1 MKKFISLTLSLIMIM
16 TTLCALP
23 FSAKAATAA
32 DLAYVSIKTNKAY
45 FMAGDKLQL
54 FISRYDKNG
63 NKITNNDLYKIVNE
77 SWKVNGGAT
86 KYTNDTPWNAS
97 DPQLYIVNDND
108 FYYDYECYL
117 SAEAKDSNGNYIDWP
132 GYSNSSSQTNIIN
145 GVEYPHTNGT
155 YFMYSDM
162 GGSMHIVIRF
172 YKTVV
177 DGQTAFYPVG
187 LPSSVTAP
195 AKDGMKFVKWTGE
208 YGPSSNRKA
217 LEFANATSA
226 TTTFTMPDVTEGV
239 VTITPEYEKAETPT
253 PATVVKKAN
262 TIKVKGKTITVKA
275 KKLNKKNQAF
285 AVKKA
290 MTVSKAQGT
299 VTYTLSTAKKG
310 KKNFKSKFAVNK
322 KNGKL
327 TVKKGT
333 KKGTYTLKIKVKA
346 AGNKNYKAATKTVT
360 VKVKV
365 K

>member
-32 DLAYVSIKTNKAY
+32 DLAYVSIKIDKSY
-45 FMAGDKLQL
+45 FMAGDKLQI

-86 KYTNDTPWNAS
+86 KYTNATPWNAS

-208 YGPSSNRKA
+208 YGPSSNRQA
-217 LEFANATSA
+217 LTFKNATSA
-226 TTTFTMPDVTEGV
+226 TTTFTMPDVTEGI
-239 VTITPEYEKAETPT
+239 VTITPVYETA
-253 PATVVKKAN
+253 AVAKKAN
-262 TIKVKGKTITVKA
+262 TFAAKGKTATVKF
-275 KKLNKKNQAF
+275 KNVKKKNQTLAL
-285 AVKKA
+285 KKV
-290 MTVSKAQGT
+290 MTVTGAQGA
-299 VTYTLSTAKKG
+299 VSYKLVSAKKG
-310 KKNFKSKFAVNK
+310 KTNFKKKFAINAK
-322 KNGKL
+322 TGKV
-327 TVKKGT
+327 TVKKGV
-333 KKGTYTLKIKVKA
+333 KKGTYTLKVTATA
-346 AGNKNYKAATKTVT
+346 AGNAQYNASTKNVT
-360 VKVKV
+360 IKVKV